1 VRSGSRP
8 AAAEGESV
16 GAVEPYP
23 CPPFAAPFRTEHLGY
38 QEAATGGVDIA
49 QAPFLVAVGRGI
61 KDPEN
66 LPKVQELA
74 DRLGAVLAC
83 SRPVVDKKW
92 LGKER
97 QVGTS
102 GRTVKPKAYLALG
115 ISGAFQHLAGIKGSG
130 VLIAVNRDPKAPIF
144 AAADYGV
151 VEDMF
156 KIVDA
161 LKAQVGS

>member
-1 VRSGSRP
+1 MSHRLLHVPR
-8 AAAEGESV
+8 
-16 GAVEPYP
+16 
-23 CPPFAAPFRTEHLGY
+23 
-38 QEAATGGVDIA
+38 
-49 QAPFLVAVGRGI
+49 
-61 KDPEN
+61 
-66 LPKVQELA
+66 VQELA
-74 DRLGAVLAC
+74 DRLGATLAC

-130 VLIAVNRDPKAPIF
+130 VLIAVNRDAKAPIF
-144 AAADYGV
+144 DAADYGV